1 MFPQRVFAPYLPLKL
16 AVISLFLFHYC
27 AVGAVSGSITG
38 ALACRAPQS
47 SLIQGAGLGAVAG
60 AVLSIEVLEAS
71 RTYWQSERSGST
83 SLPSMVIHSCFSH

>member
-1 MFPQRVFAPYLPLKL
+1 M
-16 AVISLFLFHYC
+16 FLFYHC

-38 ALACRAPQS
+38 ALACRASQS

-83 SLPSMVIHSCFSH
+83 SLPSMVIHSCSY